1 MQNYLLTHLLIIEMK
16 KTLLV
21 TYTPRIGSSTRQLVD
36 TFITSAKNKTEIVE
50 LDLAV
55 SPPDLLLAESLNVFI
70 KDIYT
75 PEPLTEQEI
84 VLLAKGEKML
94 MQVKDADY
102 IVIAYPMYNFSIPAT
117 VKAWIDIIIQSGKTF
132 ELKEDGFRGLCTDKK
147 ALILSTTGFD
157 FENEPAKSADFALPL
172 MQSTLNFIG
181 IKSQNVVAYGLNQ
194 YADRKEEI
202 IAQAQNKIKQVCNDF
217 FV

>member
-1 MQNYLLTHLLIIEMK
+1 MR

-36 TFITSAKNKTEIVE
+36 TFIESAKNKTEIIE
-50 LDLAV
+50 LDLALN
-55 SPPDLLLAESLNVFI
+55 PPDLLLSERLNVFI

-75 PEPLTEQEI
+75 PEPLTEQETA
-84 VLLAKGEKML
+84 LLAKNEEMVK
-94 MQVKDADY
+94 QVKDADY

-117 VKAWIDIIIQSGKTF
+117 VKAWIDVIIQSGKTF
-132 ELKEDGFRGLCTDKK
+132 ELTENGFKGLCTNKK
-147 ALILSTTGFD
+147 ALILSTTGYD
-157 FENEPAKSADFALPL
+157 YENEPAKSADFSLPL

-194 YADRKEEI
+194 YADRKGKI
-202 IAQAQNKIKQVCNDF
+202 IAQAQIKIKQVCNDLF
-217 FV
+217 I

>member
-1 MQNYLLTHLLIIEMK
+1 MK

-36 TFITSAKNKTEIVE
+36 TFIEYAKTKTEIIE

-55 SPPDLLLAESLNVFI
+55 NPPDLLLFESLNVFI

-75 PEPLTEQEI
+75 PEPLTELETA
-84 VLLAKGEKML
+84 LLAKGEKML
-94 MQVKDADY
+94 NQVKDADY

-117 VKAWIDIIIQSGKTF
+117 VKAWVDVIVQSGKTF
-132 ELKEDGFRGLCTDKK
+132 ELTENGFKGLCTEKK
-147 ALILSTTGFD
+147 AFILSTTGFD
-157 FENEPAKSADFALPL
+157 FENEPAKSADLSLPL
-172 MQSTLNFIG
+172 MQAALNFIG
-181 IKSQNVVAYGLNQ
+181 IESQNVVAYGLNQ

-202 IAQAQNKIKQVCNDF
+202 IAQAQSKIKQVCNDF